1 MRKKIMDQTFKVF
14 ICAFI
19 LLNFITII
27 NSNRPQ
33 WLLVERILPSNTTIN
48 DFMNQFRWRISM
60 YAHYAGLD
68 NRWEMFSFIY
78 REDWFLVFKARYEGE
93 EQDVY
98 LPLALQSERRFI
110 DKWFYDFREAKYRL
124 NIYGS
129 KGARQHYAKWL
140 CEKYNMK
147 DNHPILYVAVDYET
161 TDILPREQARE
172 LGHHLG
178 DKKITKRFD
187 LVPCNES

>member
-1 MRKKIMDQTFKVF
+1 MRKKIIDQTLKVF
-14 ICAFI
+14 IYAFV
-19 LLNFITII
+19 LLNFIAII

-48 DFMNQFRWRISM
+48 YFMNHFRWRISI

-110 DKWFYDFREAKYRL
+110 DEWFYDFREAKYRL
-124 NIYGS
+124 NIFGNQ
-129 KGARQHYAKWL
+129 GARQHYAKWL
-140 CEKYNMK
+140 CKKYKMK
-147 DNHPILYVAVDYET
+147 DNHRILYVAVDYET

-172 LGHHLG
+172 LGNHLG
-178 DKKITKRFD
+178 DKKMTKRFD
-187 LVPCNES
+187 LVACE